1 MKDWRVTKVN
11 PTTSIE
17 DTLIVI
23 DKSGQKIALIVDAQ
37 DHLLG
42 ILTDG
47 DFRRAILRGVTIHE
61 PVEKIM
67 NKTPITI
74 KKSMV
79 KKIHEHLGNKK
90 INGPV
95 PVLNDKDQVV
105 DLIQYLPDGIDVEK
119 KPNWVLLMAGGQGR
133 RLLPLTVDCPKPLL
147 QVGQRPILE
156 TTMLGLRNS
165 GFQNFYFSTHYRAD
179 MIHNHF
185 EDGSKWGVN
194 IQYLREET
202 PLGTVGCLS
211 LLPEMPKDPI
221 IVMNG
226 DLLTNLDFEK
236 LLARHHT
243 TGASVTVCVR
253 SYQTQVPFGVVTTSD
268 ESIEQVIEKPVQ
280 NYLVNAGVYVLS
292 PQAIQMAKD
301 HSYNDMVH
309 LLNELIRKKI
319 KVSAF
324 PITEYWID
332 IGQTPDLEKAKKEFD
347 QHFGH
352 MKLIE

>member
-1 MKDWRVTKVN
+1 MKDWRKTTVTPN
-11 PTTSIE
+11 TSIE
-17 DTLIVI
+17 ETLKVI
-23 DKSGQKIALIVDAQ
+23 DKSGQQIALILDPQ
-37 DHLLG
+37 DQLLG

-47 DFRRAILRGVTIHE
+47 DFRRAVLRGISIHE

-67 NKTPITI
+67 NRNPIVI
-74 KKSMV
+74 QKNMV
-79 KKIHEHLGNKK
+79 KKIHEKLGTKK
-90 INGPV
+90 ITGGV
-95 PVLNDKDQVV
+95 PVINEKRQVV
-105 DLIQYLPDGIDVEK
+105 DLVPYNPESLDVEK
-119 KPNWVLLMAGGQGR
+119 KNNWVLLMAGGQGR
-133 RLLPLTVDCPKPLL
+133 RLMPLTSDCPKPLL

-179 MIHNHF
+179 MIQNHF

-194 IQYLREET
+194 IQYLHEET

-211 LLPEMPKDPI
+211 LLPEQPAEPI

-226 DLLTNLDFEK
+226 DLLTNLDFDK
-236 LLARHHT
+236 LLKRHHET
-243 TGASVTVCVR
+243 KASVTVCVR
-253 SYQTQVPFGVVTTSD
+253 SYQSQVPFGVVTTSD
-268 ESIEQVIEKPVQ
+268 ESIDHIIEKPVQ

-292 PQAIQMAKD
+292 PQAIQMAKEN
-301 HSYNDMVH
+301 SYNDMVH
-309 LLNELIRKKI
+309 LLNELIRNKI

-332 IGQTPDLEKAKKEFD
+332 IGQTPDLERAKQEFD

-352 MKLIE
+352 VKH